1 MDYKKLLNYRFSF
14 KDDIADTAKWP
25 LFIAIITS
33 AISLALIYFIFNV
46 YGNYDVHAAS
56 NAKYEALLQEKQHLN
71 HDLKLLLKDN
81 QTYLSNLEAAPQS
94 KSELANELTK
104 LVADNKLKLV
114 KLNTNDSAPN
124 SKDATLVI
132 EAEGSYAQV
141 AHFTQAVNAK
151 AASSEIEVLKVS
163 KLKDKGLL
171 HLTLGLKFSAP
182 PHLNVSKISANNQA
196 FKTSGRGG
204 LFDGWQLINA
214 GFVQVSPEN
223 QASESTFNNEASPKK
238 DPFQAPDMPAAE
250 NKNSGDKKADAPKTS
265 GFFLSGIMYSK
276 KISLCVITL
285 PTGESKVFTTG
296 EKVNMRLSVLEIAR
310 DHVVIGARGQFA
322 SQNRAKRLKNK
333 PIDPEQD
340 STFHTNPERQ
350 KTLHVGEE
358 ISL

>member
-14 KDDIADTAKWP
+14 KDDIADTSKWP
-25 LFIAIITS
+25 LLIAILTS
-33 AISLALIYFIFNV
+33 AISLTLFYFIFNV
-46 YGNYDVHAAS
+46 YGNYDVHAAG
-56 NAKYEALLQEKQHLN
+56 NARYDALMQERQHLN
-71 HDLKLLLKDN
+71 HDLKSLLKDN
-81 QTYLSNLEAAPQS
+81 QTYLSNLEAAPQT
-94 KSELANELTK
+94 KSELANALTK

-141 AHFTQAVNAK
+141 SSFTQAINAK
-151 AASSEIEVLKVS
+151 VASSEVEVLKVY

-171 HLTLGLKFSAP
+171 HLTLGLKFATP
-182 PHLNVSKISANNQA
+182 PHLKASKISANNQA
-196 FKTSGRGG
+196 FNSSGRSG
-204 LFDGWQLINA
+204 LFDGWQLIKT
-214 GFVQVSPEN
+214 GFVQVPPEN
-223 QASESTFNNEASPKK
+223 QASEPPINNEATPKK
-238 DPFQAPDMPAAE
+238 DPFQAPEMPAAE
-250 NKNSGDKKADAPKTS
+250 NKNGSDKKEVSAKTS

-276 KISLCVITL
+276 KVSLCVITL

-296 EKVNMRLSVLEIAR
+296 EKINTKLSIQAIAR
-310 DHVVIGARGQFA
+310 DYVVIGARGQFA
-322 SQNRAKRLKNK
+322 NQIRAKRQKNK
-333 PIDPEQD
+333 ASDTEQN